1 MANHDPPRSGPSE
14 NQRIRR
20 AALQGAVLL
29 VSIHLFGIVGY
40 HSIEGWSWFDAFYMT
55 VITIATV
62 GFGETHALSTEGR
75 TLTVALIFS
84 GVGVLGFMFA
94 EGTDFMARGGLQA
107 YRRRDR
113 MARMLSQ
120 LNNHTIVAG
129 YGRLGTALVEELL
142 AQGTPFVVLDRD
154 PHIVEKLQANP
165 RVAVIRGD
173 ANEDA
178 ILRQAGV
185 DRAHTLVCALNDD
198 ASNVFLTLTA
208 RVLTRDVNPRL
219 VIHAKVEDLSSLTK
233 LERAGA
239 NFTFCPSRVLGHRI
253 AHQILRPA
261 TTELVG
267 LSTRRG
273 DVELAMEETLVE
285 KMGPAKTLRD
295 TPLWGK
301 TDLLILAV
309 KTEDGDL
316 VFPPKGDM
324 KVGPGDRVVVLG
336 KTGVLDEVLAD
347 RAV

>member
-1 MANHDPPRSGPSE
+1 MPAAGPPKPAPSE

-29 VSIHLFGIVGY
+29 LAIHLFGIVGY
-40 HSIEGWSWFDAFYMT
+40 QFVEGWSWFDALYMT

-62 GFGETHALSTEGR
+62 GYGEVHTLSSAGRALTI
-75 TLTVALIFS
+75 ALIFA

-113 MARMLSQ
+113 MSKMLNQ
-120 LNNHTIVAG
+120 LGNHTIVAG

-142 AQGTPFVVLDRD
+142 AQGTPFVVVDRD
-154 PHIVEKLQANP
+154 PHTVEKLQANS
-165 RVAVIRGD
+165 RVAALRGD
-173 ANEDA
+173 ANDDA
-178 ILRQAGV
+178 VLRQAGI
-185 DRAHTLVCALNDD
+185 DRAHALVCALSDD

-208 RVLTRDVNPRL
+208 RVLTRESNPRL
-219 VIHAKVEDLSSLTK
+219 VIHAKVEDPSSLTK

-273 DVELAMEETLVE
+273 DVELAMEETLVQ
-285 KMGPAKTLRD
+285 KMGPARTLRD

-301 TDLLILAV
+301 ADVLILAV

-316 VFPPKGDM
+316 VFPSKGDM

-336 KTGVLDEVLAD
+336 KTGVLDEVLAQ
-347 RAV
+347 RTS